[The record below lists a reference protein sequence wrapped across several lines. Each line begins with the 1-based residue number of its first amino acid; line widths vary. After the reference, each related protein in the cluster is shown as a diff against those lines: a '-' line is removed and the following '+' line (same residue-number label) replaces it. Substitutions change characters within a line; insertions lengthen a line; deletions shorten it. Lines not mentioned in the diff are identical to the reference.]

1 MLKVDP
7 AHRLTS
13 KEILQHPWL
22 RGEPNGAVTTN
33 VLEMMKQYS
42 LEQKQVVHAFLWDI
56 MFRDRRQI
64 LFLICDALR
73 DLVAFVQFK
82 KREKYPWRGVTFS
95 KVVG

>member
-22 RGEPNGAVTTN
+22 RGELNGAVTTN

-42 LEQKQVVHAFLWDI
+42 LEQKQVVLVHAF
-56 MFRDRRQI
+56 
-64 LFLICDALR
+64 
-73 DLVAFVQFK
+73 
-82 KREKYPWRGVTFS
+82 S
-95 KVVG
+95 